1 MVPYPVTTPSPGTF
15 WSSMPKS
22 WQRCSTNMSH
32 SSNEASS
39 RRRVIRSRAVSL
51 PLPCWVSIRRWPP
64 PSRACARL
72 ASSSARISV
81 IWASRKN
88 FGTAANI
95 PDAGAADQWIS
106 RVGGLDALRA
116 ERALPGL
123 VPVAEETAEV
133 RRVCQSHKG
142 RLLDLDNL
150 EVRRGAADGTDLGTQ
165 RRVGR

>member
-81 IWASRKN
+81 IWASRQN
-88 FGTAANI
+88 FRTAANI
-95 PDAGAADQWIS
+95 PDADAADQWIS
-106 RVGGLDALRA
+106 NVAASDALRA
-116 ERALPGL
+116 ERTLLGL
-123 VPVAEETAEV
+123 VPVAKETAEV
-133 RRVCQSHKG
+133 RCVRHSDEG
-142 RLLDLDNL
+142 RILDFDNF
-150 EVRRGAADGTDLGTQ
+150 EIRRGAADGTNLGTH